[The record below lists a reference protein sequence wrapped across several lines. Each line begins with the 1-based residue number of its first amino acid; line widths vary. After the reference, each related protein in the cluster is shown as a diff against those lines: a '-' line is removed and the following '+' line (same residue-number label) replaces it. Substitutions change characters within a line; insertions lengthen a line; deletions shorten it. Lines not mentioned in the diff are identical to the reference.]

1 MVSSLIDSVSR
12 WWKIEAIRTLFLPF
26 EVDTI
31 LKISLSHNL
40 PEDKL
45 IWIGN
50 KRGEF
55 TVKMCLLCW
64 TKLLDTKDEGEC
76 STGDPNA
83 QLWKKMWSLK
93 LPAKI
98 KIFSW
103 WVGVNGLPVLTN
115 MVAKGM
121 QISCVCLIYGEETE
135 NLIHALISCD
145 YALSVWPLW
154 QDRPIKVLLNAKDF
168 IGLVH
173 QISSYSIAKHLEFF
187 FAISW
192 SIWCPWWEWSATL
205 ANLAKNIVEDFYKA
219 ISVDF
224 PLKQTIQRGWVA
236 PLSSYFKVNVDGDSS
251 IDGCGT
257 SGVGVIIR
265 NGQEGWLQPFV
276 RIYPCIILLIGRSS
290 LQWSKVFSWPRRW
303 LFPMSYSN
311 LMLSWSFRQFP
322 KTSMVVQWVT

>member
-1 MVSSLIDSVSR
+1 
-12 WWKIEAIRTLFLPF
+12 
-26 EVDTI
+26 
-31 LKISLSHNL
+31 
-40 PEDKL
+40 
-45 IWIGN
+45 
-50 KRGEF
+50 
-55 TVKMCLLCW
+55 MCLLCW

-173 QISSYSIAKHLEFF
+173 QIRSYSIAKHLEFF

-192 SIWCPWWEWSATL
+192 SIWYNRNKLVHDENGLPPLQIWLKTL
-205 ANLAKNIVEDFYKA
+205 LR
-219 ISVDF
+219 ISRKPSRWTF
-224 PLKQTIQRGWVA
+224 P
-236 PLSSYFKVNVDGDSS
+236 
-251 IDGCGT
+251 
-257 SGVGVIIR
+257 
-265 NGQEGWLQPFV
+265 
-276 RIYPCIILLIGRSS
+276 
-290 LQWSKVFSWPRRW
+290 
-303 LFPMSYSN
+303 
-311 LMLSWSFRQFP
+311 
-322 KTSMVVQWVT
+322 